1 MKKLFCMMA
10 AAAAVTLYALPE
22 FTVVY
27 DKAEP
32 VYKCGETA
40 RITITATENGELLKT
55 GKVKATILREGGQNA
70 IVKTVDFAKENPFV
84 IETTSEKPGFI
95 QVMLPTKK
103 GKRVSNIARAGAGFD
118 VEKIEMGYG
127 LPADFTDFWQKGC
140 KAMENTPV
148 KLVKN
153 DARSTDKYTFYD
165 VSIKTFDNET
175 MYGYLTVPTGKG
187 PFPAYVLIP
196 GAGPGFV
203 SPDLKIA
210 EAGAISLMM
219 NITRFNCEPKP
230 SIRKKNYNIY
240 IKDGKY
246 YLKGF
251 AKRETYFFYST
262 YTAISRVIDYVAAM
276 KEYNRKAMVVC
287 GSSQGGGSA
296 LILAALN
303 KNITATVSQVAA
315 LSDHGGAKKQRRP
328 GWPSFASRTKEMN
341 VTAETV
347 DAVAPYFDAAN
358 FARFIKVPTF
368 MTVGFIDRICYPG
381 CVYAAYNQLKC
392 EKEMIN
398 MPLTGHA
405 ISKEAAKK
413 RDNWIY
419 NKLGLKK

>member
-10 AAAAVTLYALPE
+10 AAAAVTLYALPD
-22 FTVVY
+22 FTIKY
-27 DKAEP
+27 DRAEP

-40 RITITATENGELLKT
+40 RITITATENGNLVKT
-55 GKVKATILREGGQNA
+55 GKIKATVLRDGQSA
-70 IVKTVDFAKENPFV
+70 IVKTVDFARENPFV

-95 QVMLPTKK
+95 QVMLPTLK
-103 GKRVSNIARAGAGFD
+103 GKKSTNMARAGAGFD

-127 LPADFTDFWQKGC
+127 LPADFMEFWQKGC

-148 KLVKN
+148 NLVKN

-165 VSIKTFDNET
+165 VSIRTFDNET

-187 PFPAYVLIP
+187 SFPAYVLIP

-219 NITRFNCEPKP
+219 NITRFDCEPKP

-251 AKRETYFFYST
+251 SKRETYFFYST
-262 YTAISRVIDYVAAM
+262 YTAISRVIDHVAAM
-276 KEYNRKAMVVC
+276 KEYDKKNMVVR

-303 KNITATVSQVAA
+303 KNITAAVSQVAA
-315 LSDHGGAKKQRRP
+315 LSDHGAFKQQRRS
-328 GWPSFASRTKEMN
+328 GWPSFSTRTKEMN

-358 FARFIKVPTF
+358 FSRFIKVPTL
-368 MTVGFIDRICYPG
+368 MTVGFIDRICHPS

-405 ISKEAAKK
+405 ISNEAKEKC
-413 RDNWIY
+413 DNWVY